1 PRLPAPPGGR
11 ELGMRGT
18 VNSGEVLCKGRDVQP
33 AQGAVGW
40 DQKGEWPGGKAQRS
54 LPAAVAPP
62 AERHDLT
69 HADAVTERGKP
80 VVLPSGESSA
90 QALPTGRRAE
100 DGGKSERRP
109 VTGRI
114 GSAIV
119 FHPKG
124 CPLPPGRPSRENLG
138 Q

>member
-1 PRLPAPPGGR
+1 
-11 ELGMRGT
+11 MRGT

-80 VVLPSGESSA
+80 VVLPSGKAARKRCRQGGGQRMGEKA
-90 QALPTGRRAE
+90 NAAL
-100 DGGKSERRP
+100 
-109 VTGRI
+109 
-114 GSAIV
+114 
-119 FHPKG
+119 
-124 CPLPPGRPSRENLG
+124 
-138 Q
+138 